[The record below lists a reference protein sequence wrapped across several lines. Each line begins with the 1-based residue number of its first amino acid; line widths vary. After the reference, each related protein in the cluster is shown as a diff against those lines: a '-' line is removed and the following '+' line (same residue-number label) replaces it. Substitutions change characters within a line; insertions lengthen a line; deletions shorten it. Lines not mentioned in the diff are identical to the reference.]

1 MDTDGIFIGSESEQK
16 DVDNFNLRTNHIF
29 ENGLIKNISESN
41 PNSEL
46 VFESEFLNMK
56 RVNNYFF
63 TERKNVDSFA
73 FVFFATNIDDDR
85 RIGLSYDLQPS
96 INKSIIKAFT
106 SSINKTDVLDIRDL
120 VIEEARI
127 QAGFHIDKG
136 QIEYLGKCL
145 TSSKMSEFCHLFGI
159 TIDKTRQVKKETS
172 NNLKIESGHYW
183 STVEEIKELEDWKAQ
198 IIVYKRFLN
207 KKNQILIKKK

>member
-1 MDTDGIFIGSESEQK
+1 MDGMIIGSESEQK
-16 DVDNFNLRTNHIF
+16 NSDNFNLRTNHIA
-29 ENGLIKNISESN
+29 ENGFIQNIVESN
-41 PNSEL
+41 PDSEL
-46 VFESEFLNMK
+46 VFESEFLKMK
-56 RVNNYFF
+56 KINNYFF
-63 TERKNVDSFA
+63 AERKNVDSFA
-73 FVFFATNIDDDR
+73 FVFFASNIDDDR
-85 RIGLSYDLQPS
+85 RIGLSYDFQPS

-106 SSINKTDVLDIRDL
+106 SSINDVNTLDIRDL
-120 VIEEARI
+120 VIEEAKK
-127 QAGFHIDKG
+127 QAGFHIDNG

-159 TIDKTRQVKKETS
+159 SVDKTRQTKKETS
-172 NNLKIESGHYW
+172 NNLKIDSGHYW

>member
-1 MDTDGIFIGSESEQK
+1 MIIGSESEQK
-16 DVDNFNLRTNHIF
+16 NVENFNLRTNHISEEGF
-29 ENGLIKNISESN
+29 IKNISESN

-46 VFESEFLNMK
+46 VFESEFMNMK
-56 RVNNYFF
+56 KVNNYFF
-63 TERKNVDSFA
+63 AERKNIDSFA
-73 FVFFATNIDDDR
+73 FVFFASNIDDDR
-85 RIGLSYDLQPS
+85 RIGLSYDFQPS

-106 SSINKTDVLDIRDL
+106 SSINNVDVLDVRDL
-120 VIEEARI
+120 VVEEARK

-145 TSSKMSEFCHLFGI
+145 TSSKMSEFCHLFGVSV
-159 TIDKTRQVKKETS
+159 DKTRQVKKDIN
-172 NNLKIESGHYW
+172 NNLKNDSSHYW

-198 IIVYKRFLN
+198 IIVYKRYLN

>member
-1 MDTDGIFIGSESEQK
+1 MDGILIGPESEQK
-16 DVDNFNLRTNHIF
+16 NVENFNLRTNHIS
-29 ENGLIKNISESN
+29 ENGFIKNISESN

-46 VFESEFLNMK
+46 VFESEFINMK
-56 RVNNYFF
+56 KVNNYFF
-63 TERKNVDSFA
+63 AERKNIDSFA
-73 FVFFATNIDDDR
+73 FVFFASNIDDDR
-85 RIGLSYDLQPS
+85 RIGLSYDFQPS

-106 SSINKTDVLDIRDL
+106 SSINNVDVLDVRDL
-120 VIEEARI
+120 VVEEARK

-159 TIDKTRQVKKETS
+159 SIDKTRQDKKETT
-172 NNLKIESGHYW
+172 NNLKIDSGHYW

-198 IIVYKRFLN
+198 IIVYKRYLN